1 MSSPLEDTVPA
12 SGNTGPVTP
21 HGGAAPLR
29 ISRFEVERKLGE
41 GGNGVV
47 WLARDPM
54 LDRKVAIKVLRSNDN
69 ADASQRVVREAQS
82 AAKVVHENIIVIHEV
97 GMFEA
102 RVFVAMEYVA
112 GASLGSWQTDRD
124 WREIVRCYL
133 RAGHGLAAAHAAGLV
148 HRDFKPDNVLV
159 G

>member
-12 SGNTGPVTP
+12 SSGPQP
-21 HGGAAPLR
+21 SSSPRDAAAPSR
-29 ISRFEVERKLGE
+29 ISRFEIERKLGE

-69 ADASQRVVREAQS
+69 ADASQRLVREAWS

-97 GMFEA
+97 G
-102 RVFVAMEYVA
+102 
-112 GASLGSWQTDRD
+112 LGM
-124 WREIVRCYL
+124 REL
-133 RAGHGLAAAHAAGLV
+133 
-148 HRDFKPDNVLV
+148 RDFRVQRAWQHVL
-159 G
+159 